1 MIEIK
6 LTKEIVEQC
15 KSKAKDIGKLNNSI
29 TNGKGNLAGI
39 VGEYIVH
46 KYLKNSEWKNTYDY
60 DLIYN
65 DNKIDVKTKR
75 CNSKPKE
82 NYDCS
87 VAKTSLHQNCDEYVF
102 VRILNDFSLAW
113 IVGKKNQKEYF
124 KLARKMVKG
133 QIDPLNNFIVKADCY
148 NLQINGLDKI

>member
-6 LTKEIVEQC
+6 LTKETVEQC
-15 KSKAKDIGKLNNSI
+15 KNKAKDIGKLNNSI
-29 TNGKGNLAGI
+29 TKGQGNLAGI

-46 KYLKNSEWKNTYDY
+46 KYLKNSKWKNTYNY

-87 VAKTSLHQNCDEYVF
+87 VAKTSLHQNCDEYIF

-113 IVGKKNQKEYF
+113 IVGKKNKKEYF

-133 QIDPLNNFIVKADCY
+133 QIDPSNNFIVRADCY

>member
-15 KSKAKDIGKLNNSI
+15 KNKAKDIGKLNNSI
-29 TNGKGNLAGI
+29 TKGQGNLAGI

-102 VRILNDFSLAW
+102 VRVLNDMSKGW
-113 IVGKKNQKEYF
+113 ILGWMDKDEYLNRATF
-124 KLARKMVKG
+124 MVKG
-133 QIDPLNNFIVKADCY
+133 EIDPRNNFRVRADCY
-148 NLQINGLDKI
+148 NLPISELRSF